1 MSAVRAGKSFGLS
14 LGVGAVLGLAL
25 FAAEARLI
33 LQSQAIGLGI
43 DTEGPFAAFLRVVKP
58 ALTELMWRVGAAYML
73 AGAALAATVFILT
86 AALGV
91 KKYRWVVWLAQ
102 FVLMSAAWAYLRAVQ
117 RPALFDDLAWARGLL
132 GWLVVHGQPWQGQA
146 ALFACFA
153 VPMAVGAWRWRRV
166 LSTAGL
172 TLRLYPRWGVV
183 ALAVGAVGWGVHML
197 RAWARPVPP
206 PLVWLVGIDALRP
219 DRLKAYGA
227 TRTVAPH
234 LDALLEEAIVF
245 EKAYTPIA
253 QTEPAWRSLLAAQW
267 PTSTGVRHPLTSEG
281 AMVPLTTFPQVLN
294 AAGVATYFATD
305 CSRFNFQSVAS
316 GFMKTWQ
323 PPRGAVNFALEKMR
337 FRAVGVFADNA
348 LGAWWLPELVENRAM
363 AGIYSPWGYAER
375 LGDTLLDAS
384 AAGPSFVAVHA
395 TAAHFPGD
403 PSYPFY
409 RAQLGPEWP
418 LEQRLRMSFAPVDGA
433 GGVRG
438 PRDPEKARQAAE
450 GLYDELIAQADA
462 QWGQWAQALKDTG
475 RFDSAWIVVFSD
487 HGESFHEDRPE
498 LAGATPVHGARLGEI
513 ENHIVLAVK
522 PPKAWKEHL
531 GSSVPRRVAELVRL
545 IDVGPTVLDMLQAPP
560 LPRPEGVS
568 LMPLL
573 EGHDMPANLLY
584 AETGFTHV
592 SPSVF
597 DPAHYSGAPRSF
609 EAYRVLSDGVVEM
622 TAEAHRA
629 VLREKDRGAFD
640 GEHWLIE
647 APMHDGRTEERCT
660 GNCDSLREFLHSV
673 IGPKP
678 LGPSGKVG
686 TR

>member
-1 MSAVRAGKSFGLS
+1 MRLSKTFALS
-14 LGVGAVLGLAL
+14 LGAGAVLGLAL
-25 FAAEARLI
+25 FATEARLI

-43 DTEGPFAAFLRVVKP
+43 DTEGPFAAFLRAVKP
-58 ALTELMWRVGAAYML
+58 ALTELVLKVAAAYVL
-73 AGAALAATVFILT
+73 AGALLGGTALVLT
-86 AALGV
+86 AAIGV
-91 KKYRWVVWLAQ
+91 KRFRWAVWLAQ
-102 FVLMSAAWAYLRAVQ
+102 LVFVCAALTYLRAVQ
-117 RPALFDDLAWARGLL
+117 RPALFDDLVWAHGLL
-132 GWLVVHGQPWQGQA
+132 GWLVVHGQPWHGH
-146 ALFACFA
+146 A
-153 VPMAVGAWRWRRV
+153 VLLAWFVAHGVVAAWRWRIEAVEALRQNSRWVAAAAV
-166 LSTAGL
+166 L
-172 TLRLYPRWGVV
+172 GV
-183 ALAVGAVGWGVHML
+183 AGWGVQAL
-197 RAWARPVPP
+197 RAWARPASP

-267 PTSTGVRHPLTSEG
+267 PTSTGVRHPLTPET

-294 AAGVATYFATD
+294 EAGVATYFATD

-316 GFMKTWQ
+316 GFIKTWQ

-348 LGAWWLPELVENRAM
+348 LGAWWLPELVENRAI
-363 AGIYSPWGYAER
+363 AGIYSPFGYAER
-375 LGDTLLDAS
+375 LGNTLLDAS
-384 AAGPSFVAVHA
+384 EAGPSFVAVHA

-418 LEQRLRMSFAPVDGA
+418 LEQRLRMNFAPVDGA
-433 GGVRG
+433 AAARG

-462 QWGQWAQALKDTG
+462 QWGQWAQALKDAG
-475 RFDSAWIVVFSD
+475 RYDNAWVIVFSD

-522 PPKAWKEHL
+522 PPKAWREQKGTL
-531 GSSVPRRVAELVRL
+531 VPRRVAELVRL

-573 EGHDMPANLLY
+573 EGHEMPANLLY

-592 SPSVF
+592 NPSVF
-597 DPAHYSGAPRSF
+597 DPLHYSGAPRSF

-640 GEHWLIE
+640 GEHWLIQ
-647 APMHDGRTEERCT
+647 APMHDGSTEERCT
-660 GNCDSLREFLHSV
+660 GNCDSLREFLQSV